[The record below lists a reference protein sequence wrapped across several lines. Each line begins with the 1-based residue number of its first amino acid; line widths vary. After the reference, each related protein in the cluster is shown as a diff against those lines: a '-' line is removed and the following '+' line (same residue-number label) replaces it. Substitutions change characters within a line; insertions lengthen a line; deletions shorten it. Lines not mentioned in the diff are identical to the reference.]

1 MTNRRTNAA
10 ASTAAAAAASARRPR
25 YIRAR
30 SIVLTAN
37 RDRHAPS
44 ALMTVLRR
52 APFFRPPRRNFVGAK
67 KNRALAGPASSSP
80 AWGRQRIT
88 FQRGRNCQPAI
99 ANLGGSRSIADPTAG
114 PYYAKR
120 FHVAQRGDWHASHAL
135 PARSSGQVIRR
146 LQPLG
151 VSSRRQKRGASCS
164 EHNRKVEAGF
174 RKRSC
179 SNDVRVRLSTAPAN
193 AARATFQN
201 QKFQRCA
208 LATRKSRNACTRAT
222 VLSSS
227 G

>member
-1 MTNRRTNAA
+1 MVPSRSQAVTDAATFGEVGARRDDGSANAA
-10 ASTAAAAAASARRPR
+10 ASTAAPARRPC

-30 SIVLTAN
+30 SIVLTGN
-37 RDRHAPS
+37 RERRAPS

-52 APFFRPPRRNFVGAK
+52 APLPRPPRRNFVGAK

-179 SNDVRVRLSTAPAN
+179 SNDVRARLLRTRAN
-193 AARATFQN
+193 AASAT
-201 QKFQRCA
+201 
-208 LATRKSRNACTRAT
+208 S
-222 VLSSS
+222 
-227 G
+227 